1 MEVIAT
7 PQYVYGLSNPSFKD
21 KHIQELNEIYDR
33 FKNEANEFINKL
45 TMNRTQM
52 DITKINDKIYISV
65 YQYNEDEFKRKYG
78 EHCVINCLTPNNC
91 YFDEVPYIKI
101 KYLCNLLE
109 KDLKHYDMCI
119 RNINEHYYESQ
130 KNIARK
136 QIRAN
141 VFVLKDL
148 ILETHEKLYDMLN
161 QYEWTFYY

>member
-7 PQYVYGLSNPSFKD
+7 SQYVYGLSNTSCKD
-21 KHIQELNEIYDR
+21 QPIEELNEIYDR
-33 FKNEANEFINKL
+33 FKKESSEFINKL

-52 DITKINDKIYISV
+52 DITKINGTVYVSV

-101 KYLCNLLE
+101 RYMCNLLE
-109 KDLKHYDMCI
+109 KELNHYEVNI
-119 RNINEHYYESQ
+119 RNINEKYNELQ
-130 KNIARK
+130 KNISYK
-136 QIRAN
+136 QIITN
-141 VFVLKDL
+141 VIILKSL

-161 QYEWTFYY
+161 EYQWRFYY